1 MNGTPAPEPSVV
13 EETDGPIST
22 TDYPIE
28 HTEEAPVEAPAKDEE
43 TPAEEAPKDDAETP
57 AEEAPKDDAETH
69 SDEVSELRAQLAA
82 LTEKL
87 EAKEAAERAAA
98 ELSEK
103 ESILSKAN
111 IPARFASFLTG
122 DKDSW
127 QEQVDALATLREQ
140 ADATPAPS
148 VPRDPAVDADLET
161 EDDGLSEALGFF
173 GLADQ

>member
-1 MNGTPAPEPSVV
+1 MSDTPAPEPSVV

-28 HTEEAPVEAPAKDEE
+28 HPEEASNETPAKDEE
-43 TPAEEAPKDDAETP
+43 TPAEEAPKDDE
-57 AEEAPKDDAETH
+57 ETH

-103 ESILSKAN
+103 EGLLSKAN

>member
-1 MNGTPAPEPSVV
+1 MSDTPAPEPSVV

-28 HTEEAPVEAPAKDEE
+28 HTEEAPVEDPKEDEA
-43 TPAEEAPKDDAETP
+43 TPAEEAPKGDE
-57 AEEAPKDDAETH
+57 ETH

-87 EAKEAAERAAA
+87 EAKEAAERVAA

-103 ESILSKAN
+103 EALLSKAN

>member
-1 MNGTPAPEPSVV
+1 MSDTPAPEPSVV

-28 HTEEAPVEAPAKDEE
+28 HTEETPVESPEE
-43 TPAEEAPKDDAETP
+43 NEETP

-140 ADATPAPS
+140 ANAAPAPS

>member
-1 MNGTPAPEPSVV
+1 MSDTPAPEPSVV

-28 HTEEAPVEAPAKDEE
+28 PAEEAPVETSETDEKVPDEE
-43 TPAEEAPKDDAETP
+43 DEKGSEEAN
-57 AEEAPKDDAETH
+57 

-103 ESILSKAN
+103 ESLLSSAG

-148 VPRDPAVDADLET
+148 IPRDPAVDADLET

>member
-1 MNGTPAPEPSVV
+1 MSDTPAPEPSVV

-28 HTEEAPVEAPAKDEE
+28 PADEATNETPAKDEE
-43 TPAEEAPKDDAETP
+43 IPAEET
-57 AEEAPKDDAETH
+57 PKDDAETH

-103 ESILSKAN
+103 EGLLSKAN

>member
-1 MNGTPAPEPSVV
+1 MSDTPTPEPSVV

-22 TDYPIE
+22 SDYPIE
-28 HTEEAPVEAPAKDEE
+28 PAEEATNEAPETDEK
-43 TPAEEAPKDDAETP
+43 TPAEEAPKDDE
-57 AEEAPKDDAETH
+57 ETH

>member
-1 MNGTPAPEPSVV
+1 MSDTPAPEPSVV

-28 HTEEAPVEAPAKDEE
+28 HPEEAPVEDPKEDEA
-43 TPAEEAPKDDAETP
+43 TPAEEAPKDNE
-57 AEEAPKDDAETH
+57 ETH

>member
-1 MNGTPAPEPSVV
+1 MSDTPAPEPSVV

-28 HTEEAPVEAPAKDEE
+28 HTEEAPVEDPKEDEA
-43 TPAEEAPKDDAETP
+43 TPAEETPKDDAEP
-57 AEEAPKDDAETH
+57 H

-103 ESILSKAN
+103 ESLLSKAN

-148 VPRDPAVDADLET
+148 IPRDPAVDADLET

>member
-1 MNGTPAPEPSVV
+1 MSDTPAPEPSVV

-28 HTEEAPVEAPAKDEE
+28 HPEEASNETPAEDEE
-43 TPAEEAPKDDAETP
+43 TPAEEAPKDDE
-57 AEEAPKDDAETH
+57 ETH
-69 SDEVSELRAQLAA
+69 LDEVSELRAQLAA

-140 ADATPAPS
+140 ADAAPAPS

>member
-1 MNGTPAPEPSVV
+1 MSDTPAPEPSVV

-28 HTEEAPVEAPAKDEE
+28 HTEEAPVEASAKDE
-43 TPAEEAPKDDAETP
+43 ETP

-103 ESILSKAN
+103 ESLLSKAN
-111 IPARFASFLTG
+111 IPARFASFLSG

-140 ADATPAPS
+140 ADAAPAPS

>member
-1 MNGTPAPEPSVV
+1 MSDTPAPEPSVV

-28 HTEEAPVEAPAKDEE
+28 HTEEAPVEDPKEDE
-43 TPAEEAPKDDAETP
+43 ETP

-103 ESILSKAN
+103 EALLSKAN

-140 ADATPAPS
+140 ADAAPAPS

>member
-1 MNGTPAPEPSVV
+1 MSDTPAPESSVV

-22 TDYPIE
+22 TDYPVE
-28 HTEEAPVEAPAKDEE
+28 HPEEAPVEAPEKDAA
-43 TPAEEAPKDDAETP
+43 TPAEEAPKDDAEAP
-57 AEEAPKDDAETH
+57 A
-69 SDEVSELRAQLAA
+69 DEVSELRAQLAA

-103 ESILSKAN
+103 EALLSKAN

-173 GLADQ
+173 GLAD

>member
-1 MNGTPAPEPSVV
+1 MSDTPAPEPSVV

-28 HTEEAPVEAPAKDEE
+28 HPEEAPVEAPETDEE
-43 TPAEEAPKDDAETP
+43 IPAEEAPKDDE
-57 AEEAPKDDAETH
+57 ETH

-127 QEQVDALATLREQ
+127 QEQVEALATLREQ

>member
-1 MNGTPAPEPSVV
+1 MRGTPTPEPSVV

-28 HTEEAPVEAPAKDEE
+28 PAEEDANVAPAKDEE
-43 TPAEEAPKDDAETP
+43 THSEETPKDE
-57 AEEAPKDDAETH
+57 ETH
-69 SDEVSELRAQLAA
+69 SEETPKDEETHSEEVSELRAQLAA

-87 EAKEAAERAAA
+87 EAKEAAELAAA

-103 ESILSKAN
+103 EGLLSKAN
-111 IPARFASFLTG
+111 IPSRFASFLTG

>member
-1 MNGTPAPEPSVV
+1 MSDTPAPEPSVV

-28 HTEEAPVEAPAKDEE
+28 HTEEVPVEDPKEDEA
-43 TPAEEAPKDDAETP
+43 TPAEEAPKDDAEP
-57 AEEAPKDDAETH
+57 H

-103 ESILSKAN
+103 EALLSKVD

>member
-1 MNGTPAPEPSVV
+1 MSDTPAPEPSVV

-28 HTEEAPVEAPAKDEE
+28 PAEEAPVETSETDEKVPDEE
-43 TPAEEAPKDDAETP
+43 AEKGSEETN
-57 AEEAPKDDAETH
+57 

-103 ESILSKAN
+103 ESLLSGAG

-127 QEQVDALATLREQ
+127 QEQVNALATLREQ

>member
-1 MNGTPAPEPSVV
+1 MSDTPAPEPSVV

-43 TPAEEAPKDDAETP
+43 TPTEET
-57 AEEAPKDDAETH
+57 PKDDAETH

-103 ESILSKAN
+103 EGLLSKAN

>member
-1 MNGTPAPEPSVV
+1 MSDTPAPEPSVV

-28 HTEEAPVEAPAKDEE
+28 HADENPVEAPEKDEATPDE
-43 TPAEEAPKDDAETP
+43 TPEKSATETTEA
-57 AEEAPKDDAETH
+57 
-69 SDEVSELRAQLAA
+69 EVSELRAQLAA

-103 ESILSKAN
+103 EGLLSKAN

>member
-1 MNGTPAPEPSVV
+1 MSDTPAPEPSVV

-28 HTEEAPVEAPAKDEE
+28 HTEEAPVEDPKEDE
-43 TPAEEAPKDDAETP
+43 ATP

-103 ESILSKAN
+103 EALLSKAN

-148 VPRDPAVDADLET
+148 VPRDPAVDADLEA

>member
-1 MNGTPAPEPSVV
+1 MSDTPAPEPSVV

-28 HTEEAPVEAPAKDEE
+28 HTEEAPVESPEASQETPDEKAEKSPEE
-43 TPAEEAPKDDAETP
+43 TAA
-57 AEEAPKDDAETH
+57 
-69 SDEVSELRAQLAA
+69 DEVSELRAQLAA

-103 ESILSKAN
+103 EAILSKAN

-140 ADATPAPS
+140 ADAVPAPS

-161 EDDGLSEALGFF
+161 EDGGLSEALGFF

>member
-1 MNGTPAPEPSVV
+1 MSDTPAPEPSVV

-28 HTEEAPVEAPAKDEE
+28 PAAEAPVETSETDEKVPDEE
-43 TPAEEAPKDDAETP
+43 AEKGSEEAN
-57 AEEAPKDDAETH
+57 

-103 ESILSKAN
+103 ESLLSGAG

>member
-1 MNGTPAPEPSVV
+1 MSDTPAPEPSVV

-28 HTEEAPVEAPAKDEE
+28 HTEEAPVEDPKEDE
-43 TPAEEAPKDDAETP
+43 ATP

-103 ESILSKAN
+103 EALLSKAN

-122 DKDSW
+122 NKDSW

>member
-1 MNGTPAPEPSVV
+1 MSDTPAPEPSVV

-28 HTEEAPVEAPAKDEE
+28 HPEEASNETPATDEE
-43 TPAEEAPKDDAETP
+43 TPAEEAPKDD
-57 AEEAPKDDAETH
+57 EENH

-103 ESILSKAN
+103 EGLLSKAS

-140 ADATPAPS
+140 ADAAPAPS

>member
-1 MNGTPAPEPSVV
+1 MSDTPAPEPSVV

-28 HTEEAPVEAPAKDEE
+28 HPEEDPVETPEKDEKTPTEEAPKGDTEASA
-43 TPAEEAPKDDAETP
+43 
-57 AEEAPKDDAETH
+57 
-69 SDEVSELRAQLAA
+69 DEVSELRAQLAA

-103 ESILSKAN
+103 ESLLSKAN

>member
-1 MNGTPAPEPSVV
+1 MSDTPAPEPSVV

-28 HTEEAPVEAPAKDEE
+28 HPEE
-43 TPAEEAPKDDAETP
+43 TPAEDSKEDGVEEATTEEPEVTAET
-57 AEEAPKDDAETH
+57 T
-69 SDEVSELRAQLAA
+69 SVDEVKELRAQLAA

-103 ESILSKAN
+103 EGLLSKAN

-127 QEQVDALATLREQ
+127 QEQVDALAALREQ

-161 EDDGLSEALGFF
+161 EDDGLNEALGFF
-173 GLADQ
+173 GLTNE

>member
-1 MNGTPAPEPSVV
+1 MSDTPALEPSVV

-28 HTEEAPVEAPAKDEE
+28 PAEETPVENPAKDEE
-43 TPAEEAPKDDAETP
+43 IPAEEAPKDGE
-57 AEEAPKDDAETH
+57 ETH

-82 LTEKL
+82 LAEKL

-103 ESILSKAN
+103 EAILAKAN

-148 VPRDPAVDADLET
+148 VPRDPAVDADLEA

>member
-1 MNGTPAPEPSVV
+1 MSDTPAPEPSVV

-28 HTEEAPVEAPAKDEE
+28 HTEEAPVEASAKDEE
-43 TPAEEAPKDDAETP
+43 TPAEEEPKDDE
-57 AEEAPKDDAETH
+57 ETH

-103 ESILSKAN
+103 EGLLSKAN

>member
-1 MNGTPAPEPSVV
+1 MSDTPAPEPSVV

-28 HTEEAPVEAPAKDEE
+28 HPEEAPVETPAKDEE
-43 TPAEEAPKDDAETP
+43 TPAEEAPKDDEETP
-57 AEEAPKDDAETH
+57 AE
-69 SDEVSELRAQLAA
+69 EVSELRAQLAA

-140 ADATPAPS
+140 ANAMPAPS

>member
-1 MNGTPAPEPSVV
+1 MSDTPAPEPSVV

-28 HTEEAPVEAPAKDEE
+28 HPEEASNETPAEDEE
-43 TPAEEAPKDDAETP
+43 TPVEEAPKDDE
-57 AEEAPKDDAETH
+57 ETH

-140 ADATPAPS
+140 ADAAPAPS

>member
-1 MNGTPAPEPSVV
+1 MSDTPAPEPSVV

-28 HTEEAPVEAPAKDEE
+28 HPEEASNETPAKDEE
-43 TPAEEAPKDDAETP
+43 TPAEEAPKDDE
-57 AEEAPKDDAETH
+57 ETH

-103 ESILSKAN
+103 EGLLSKAN

-140 ADATPAPS
+140 ADAAPAPS

>member
-1 MNGTPAPEPSVV
+1 MSDTPAPEPSVV

-28 HTEEAPVEAPAKDEE
+28 HTEEAPVESPEASQETPDEKAEKSPEE
-43 TPAEEAPKDDAETP
+43 TAA
-57 AEEAPKDDAETH
+57 
-69 SDEVSELRAQLAA
+69 DEVSELRAQLAA

-103 ESILSKAN
+103 EAILSKAN
-111 IPARFASFLTG
+111 ITARFASFLTG

-140 ADATPAPS
+140 ADAVPAPS

-161 EDDGLSEALGFF
+161 EDGGLSEALGFF

>member
-1 MNGTPAPEPSVV
+1 MSDTPAPEPSVV

-28 HTEEAPVEAPAKDEE
+28 A
-43 TPAEEAPKDDAETP
+43 AEEDTNENPETDAETP
-57 AEEAPKDDAETH
+57 AEETPKDDEETH

>member
-1 MNGTPAPEPSVV
+1 MSDTPAPEPSVV

-28 HTEEAPVEAPAKDEE
+28 HTEEAPVEAPKTDEK
-43 TPAEEAPKDDAETP
+43 TPAEEAPKDDAEVP
-57 AEEAPKDDAETH
+57 A
-69 SDEVSELRAQLAA
+69 DEVSELRAQLAA

-103 ESILSKAN
+103 ETLLSKAN

-148 VPRDPAVDADLET
+148 VPRDPAVDADLEV

>member
-1 MNGTPAPEPSVV
+1 MSDTPAPEPSVV

-28 HTEEAPVEAPAKDEE
+28 HPEEASNETPAKDE
-43 TPAEEAPKDDAETP
+43 ETP

-103 ESILSKAN
+103 EGLLSKAS

-140 ADATPAPS
+140 ADAAPAPS

>member
-1 MNGTPAPEPSVV
+1 MSDTPAPEPSVV

-28 HTEEAPVEAPAKDEE
+28 HPEE
-43 TPAEEAPKDDAETP
+43 TPIETPEKDEETP

-140 ADATPAPS
+140 ADAAPAPS

>member
-1 MNGTPAPEPSVV
+1 MSETPAPEPSAV

-28 HTEEAPVEAPAKDEE
+28 HTEEAPVEDPKEDEA
-43 TPAEEAPKDDAETP
+43 TPAEEAPKDDAEP
-57 AEEAPKDDAETH
+57 H

-103 ESILSKAN
+103 EALLSKAN

>member
-1 MNGTPAPEPSVV
+1 MSDTPAPEPSVV

-28 HTEEAPVEAPAKDEE
+28 PTEEAPNEAPETDEK
-43 TPAEEAPKDDAETP
+43 TPTEEAPKDDE
-57 AEEAPKDDAETH
+57 ETH

-103 ESILSKAN
+103 ETLLSKAN

>member
-1 MNGTPAPEPSVV
+1 MNGTPAPEPPVV

-28 HTEEAPVEAPAKDEE
+28 PAEEAPNEAPAKDEKA
-43 TPAEEAPKDDAETP
+43 PAEEAPKDDE
-57 AEEAPKDDAETH
+57 ETH

-103 ESILSKAN
+103 EALLSKAN

>member
-1 MNGTPAPEPSVV
+1 MSDTPAPEPSVV

-28 HTEEAPVEAPAKDEE
+28 HTEEAPVEDPKEDEA
-43 TPAEEAPKDDAETP
+43 TPAEEAPKDDAETR
-57 AEEAPKDDAETH
+57 

-103 ESILSKAN
+103 EALLSKAN